1 MYSPENIPTTHV
13 VDHKGRIY
21 PEPPK
26 TSGKPEFMQM
36 VEFLRKKGRELLA
49 IKKAAKLL
57 LVDDNS
63 RIEE

>member
-21 PEPPK
+21 QEPPQ

-36 VEFLRKKGRELLA
+36 VEYLRKKGRKLLA
-49 IKKAAKLL
+49 IKKATKLQL
-57 LVDDNS
+57 IDDS
-63 RIEE
+63 SSIEK